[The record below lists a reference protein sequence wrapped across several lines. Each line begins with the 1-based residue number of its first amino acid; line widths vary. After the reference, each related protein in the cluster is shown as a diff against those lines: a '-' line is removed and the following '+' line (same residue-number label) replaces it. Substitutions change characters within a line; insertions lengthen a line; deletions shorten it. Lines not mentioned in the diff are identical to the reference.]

1 MSNDETWQPPFED
14 DGITLGPEEALRREI
29 EKSKN
34 LKVERLQMRDALEK
48 LRAENQ
54 SLKEENR
61 ALKKKADVLE
71 KRLPETAIGSGP
83 ARGTPKKTG
92 LPLFL
97 GTLTLAGLAL
107 AALLFFLSRP

>member
-14 DGITLGPEEALRREI
+14 DGTTLGPEEALRREI

-54 SLKEENR
+54 SLKEKNR
-61 ALKKKADVLE
+61 ALKKKADILE
-71 KRLPETAIGSGP
+71 KRLTETALSSGP

-92 LPLFL
+92 LALFL
-97 GTLTLAGLAL
+97 GALALAGLAL